1 MRSAHPSLVWA
12 LSLLACGTVAPSPP
26 EVRAPEAPIEA
37 ATILAPSPV
46 VPAGSVEARSALL
59 TASPAAAVAVGAS
72 ATPVTPIALDEAL
85 LAAARG
91 HQAEFQ
97 RDLATLVSI
106 DSGTDDAPG
115 LARVAAW
122 LKARL
127 KALGAETVV
136 SPAPPSAGPLVRATF
151 HGKGRKRLLLLAHFD
166 TVFGHGEAAKRPFRI
181 EGGRAFGPGV
191 ADAKGGVALVLHALA
206 LAKARGFVDYQS
218 LTVLFNPDEEKG
230 SFGSRELIRS
240 LSAEADAVLSY
251 EPPDGERVIVAT
263 NGIAFV
269 ELDVKGRA
277 AHAGAAPEKGRN
289 ASLELAGQIMQL
301 RDLGDARKGTTVNWT
316 LLKGGDR
323 ANIIPEHAHATADMR
338 LSDPSEAERVQS
350 DANRIIEKHFIPDT
364 QVTVTV
370 DPRRPPFA
378 RNPASE
384 GLALLARQIYLGLER
399 PLEAVAMRY
408 GTDAGFAYHPG
419 SAKPAVLEGLGIVG
433 DGLHSP
439 EEWADLASVPP
450 RLYLTVRLLETLAR
464 GAPDSTRPAGD

>member
-1 MRSAHPSLVWA
+1 MQVAESW
-12 LSLLACGTVAPSPP
+12 LL
-26 EVRAPEAPIEA
+26 
-37 ATILAPSPV
+37 
-46 VPAGSVEARSALL
+46 
-59 TASPAAAVAVGAS
+59 
-72 ATPVTPIALDEAL
+72 
-85 LAAARG
+85 
-91 HQAEFQ
+91 FQ
-97 RDLATLVSI
+97 
-106 DSGTDDAPG
+106 
-115 LARVAAW
+115 
-122 LKARL
+122 
-127 KALGAETVV
+127 
-136 SPAPPSAGPLVRATF
+136 
-151 HGKGRKRLLLLAHFD
+151 KGRTRDALKLL
-166 TVFGHGEAAKRPFRI
+166 
-181 EGGRAFGPGV
+181 
-191 ADAKGGVALVLHALA
+191 
-206 LAKARGFVDYQS
+206 S
-218 LTVLFNPDEEKG
+218 
-230 SFGSRELIRS
+230 
-240 LSAEADAVLSY
+240 EADAVLSY